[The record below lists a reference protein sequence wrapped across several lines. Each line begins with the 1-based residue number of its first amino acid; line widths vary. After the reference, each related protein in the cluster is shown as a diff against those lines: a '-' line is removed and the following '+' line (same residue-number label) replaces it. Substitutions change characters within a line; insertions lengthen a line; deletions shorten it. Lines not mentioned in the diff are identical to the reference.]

1 MAHGHDHHH
10 SSHTQVLP
18 PDKAKINLIWKTA
31 LILAIITTMEFILA
45 FTVPRGT
52 LLITIFV
59 SLTLVKAFY
68 IVGEFM
74 HLKYEVKTLIW
85 SIILPTMFI
94 MWFIVALIVEG
105 DAILF
110 MRESVLKNY

>member
-1 MAHGHDHHH
+1 MAHGHGDHHATH
-10 SSHTQVLP
+10 VIP
-18 PDKAKINLIWKTA
+18 ADKAKINLIWKTA
-31 LILAIITTMEFILA
+31 LILGIITTIEFILA
-45 FTVPRGT
+45 FTMERGT
-52 LLITIFV
+52 VLITIFV

-74 HLKYEVKTLIW
+74 HLKYEVKMLIW

-105 DAILF
+105 DAIFF
-110 MRESVLKNY
+110 MRESVIKNY